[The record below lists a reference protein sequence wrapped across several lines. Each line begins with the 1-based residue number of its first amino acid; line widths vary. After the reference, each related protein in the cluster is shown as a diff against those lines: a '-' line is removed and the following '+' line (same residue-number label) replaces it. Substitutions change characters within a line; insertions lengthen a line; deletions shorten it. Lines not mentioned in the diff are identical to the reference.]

1 MKKRLLVIDE
11 AWYFMQHPDS
21 AKFIYSMTKRARKY
35 YLGITTITQDVEDFL
50 HNDYGKAIVSNA
62 SIQFLMKQST
72 ASIPV
77 LADTFYLS
85 EGERQLLVSS
95 DIGEGIFFAGHNHV
109 ALRVVAS
116 QEEHE
121 VITSDPAELMA
132 RRSQQNLNTPEE
144 QAAAEAA
151 ASSPAGPPTYQNQ
164 QEHQPSQQEQT
175 TQQQM
180 EPDAESGV
188 DKEET
193 AKQTFGESDENQMS
207 SDLVKQQANQT
218 SRRKGHYTI
227 EDYQRPSDGQ
237 E

>member
-1 MKKRLLVIDE
+1 
-11 AWYFMQHPDS
+11 MQHPDS

-116 QEEHE
+116 QEEHK

-132 RRSQQNLNTPEE
+132 RQ
-144 QAAAEAA
+144 
-151 ASSPAGPPTYQNQ
+151 SPAEFTNQ
-164 QEHQPSQQEQT
+164 PEA
-175 TQQQM
+175 
-180 EPDAESGV
+180 DAESATQ
-188 DKEET
+188 ET
-193 AKQTFGESDENQMS
+193 SGQTVETPTKTESNS
-207 SDLVKQQANQT
+207 VKQQANQA
-218 SRRKGHYTI
+218 SRREGHYTI
-227 EDYQRPSDGQ
+227 EDYQHPSDEQG
-237 E
+237 